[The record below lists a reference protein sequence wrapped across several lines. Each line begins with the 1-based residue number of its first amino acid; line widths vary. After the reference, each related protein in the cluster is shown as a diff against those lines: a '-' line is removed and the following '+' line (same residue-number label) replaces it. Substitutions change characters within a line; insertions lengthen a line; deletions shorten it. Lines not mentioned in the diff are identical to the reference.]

1 MTTRHVTPSDPLNAY
16 TQAHLAFCPE
26 CNPRYY
32 LGRDL
37 LAQAWEEGRQAQC
50 GQDNGGPMAVNPY
63 TAEAQVDGL

>member
-37 LAQAWEEGRQAQC
+37 LAKAWEEGRQAGSESTVQ
-50 GQDNGGPMAVNPY
+50 PNPY
-63 TAEAQVDGL
+63 TAGAQVDGL